1 MDLPYLF
8 LLLSSFLYFCS
19 PAALED
25 EGIKIADADV
35 DVRVV
40 EGRKIT
46 GNDCEYIKL
55 CEVLNNTSCSNG
67 DKFVIRK
74 MRGTRRQFLILNGR
88 PVMGFR
94 QKKKKFSSCP
104 SFTQITAT
112 LQCKEVAGL
121 NSLNIST
128 PSNTSATARSLLDI
142 VDDLNNIEILENVPV
157 EKDEIVERVIKGN
170 NCEFV
175 RLCDVTNNTGC
186 SDGNKLVL
194 KKQKGLRRQFLLLN
208 GSPVL
213 GFIMRKKKFTSCE
226 AYKDVTDNSGCSD
239 GNKL

>member
-1 MDLPYLF
+1 
-8 LLLSSFLYFCS
+8 
-19 PAALED
+19 
-25 EGIKIADADV
+25 
-35 DVRVV
+35 
-40 EGRKIT
+40 
-46 GNDCEYIKL
+46 
-55 CEVLNNTSCSNG
+55 
-67 DKFVIRK
+67 
-74 MRGTRRQFLILNGR
+74 
-88 PVMGFR
+88 MGFR
-94 QKKKKFSSCP
+94 QRKKKFSSCP

-128 PSNTSATARSLLDI
+128 PTNTSATARSLLDV
-142 VDDLNNIEILENVPV
+142 VDDLNNIEIL
-157 EKDEIVERVIKGN
+157 ERVIKGN

-194 KKQKGLRRQFLLLN
+194 KKQKGLRRRFLLLN

-226 AYKDVTDNSGCSD
+226 AYKDVTDTVDCKGVIGLSD
-239 GNKL
+239 LQLGSSSNKDYAF